1 MDQVKYVENQ
11 LFKYTNELG
20 NNLDTYL
27 NTEYILVPLAI
38 LVTAY
43 ATLSAMSIPNW
54 LRNLFQN
61 DIFRV
66 LFLSLLLIYRFDNAP
81 HVALAI
87 ALIFV
92 LSLHYLSQL
101 EQKEQKEKF
110 EIVNQYR
117 TV

>member
-1 MDQVKYVENQ
+1 MDQVKYIENQ
-11 LFKYTNELG
+11 LFNYTNELG

-38 LVTAY
+38 LVAAY
-43 ATLSAMSIPNW
+43 VALPVMSIPNW

-87 ALIFV
+87 ALVFV
-92 LSLHYLSQL
+92 LSLDYLSQL
-101 EQKEQKEKF
+101 EQKEDF
-110 EIVNQYR
+110 ETINQYNGF
-117 TV
+117 